1 MELTIR
7 ILHIGLASAW
17 FGHKLLIPADMDRS
31 IAAGEGRSLMVRLAS
46 AERLGQI
53 TGLGTLATGSVLVW
67 LIGPGSVRAPIWVG
81 VGAVI
86 VAFVVGATIARPAS
100 NHLRASVSAG
110 DISAGTHAATLGRL
124 LVVESVLWVVALVS
138 MLV

>member
-17 FGHKLLIPADMDRS
+17 FGHKLLIPADMRKS
-31 IAAGEGRSLMVRLAS
+31 IVAGEGASLMVRLAK

-67 LIGPGSVRAPIWVG
+67 IIGPGSVRAAIWVG

-100 NHLRASVSAG
+100 NRLRASVSAG
-110 DISAGTHAATLGRL
+110 DTTAGTHAATLGRL